1 MRKAQASKADRIF
14 TLSKDFNIKQ
24 NSVETWL
31 LEKDIKNNLTFDIE
45 EFQNCFALAATD
57 LSETTDLTSARILL
71 MKKDK
76 NRNIFFSI
84 ILYHSL
90 K

>member
-1 MRKAQASKADRIF
+1 M
-14 TLSKDFNIKQ
+14 SKDFNIKQ

-31 LEKDIKNNLTFDIE
+31 LEKDIKNNLKFDIE

-57 LSETTDLTSARILL
+57 LSQTTDLTSARILL
-71 MKKDK
+71 MKRTKTE
-76 NRNIFFSI
+76 IFFQHYFIPQSKI
-84 ILYHSL
+84 EQ